1 MSIITRF
8 LAVVTEPQFK
18 LARDLTAMAIADG
31 HITQE
36 EKEAIS
42 AICHLEGIDEAHL
55 LESLQGGYD
64 QVQEEMPK
72 DIKGREGYLRELI
85 SLIGADEYVA
95 PQEVFLFQII
105 AGRMGLNQMEV
116 VGLFLTTANRRYFK
130 GDIGAKVLHS
140 FLKNY
145 IDPKGKNERDNREC
159 LRSIY
164 ETIAVNTEK
173 LQDIETDRE
182 LLRQNLERA
191 TETFMENQIL
201 LQEFGHMK
209 LDFVQMLKE
218 EESKI
223 LKKYL

>member
-72 DIKGREGYLRELI
+72 DIKSREDYLRELI